1 MTIESVESILF
12 EKHIDGNIIIK
23 YFKTLENRDLASLSI
38 PRRNIIRLDKLQ
50 NGMKVGTWF
59 E

>member
-1 MTIESVESILF
+1 METLLSSIL
-12 EKHIDGNIIIK
+12 KPSK
-23 YFKTLENRDLASLSI
+23 NREIAHLSI
-38 PRRNIIRLDKLQ
+38 PRRNIIKLDKLA